1 MDRTRLASAARI
13 LLAVDAALWAVCGLL
28 LLTGAVSMGD
38 VSAGYARVM
47 GALLLLAAAVL
58 GVLAWQAFRGR
69 KAVDYAAVLV
79 VAAGL
84 LAFLFDQI
92 GWVDLAVMAL
102 HVVLLAV
109 LILAIRAERRNDAL
123 G

>member
-79 VAAGL
+79 VATGL

>member
-47 GALLLLAAAVL
+47 GTLLLLAAAVL

-79 VAAGL
+79 VATGL